1 VTRRPRRS
9 VTAVVGVVVPSVD
22 RSMPGPVGA
31 SALDS
36 QARESPALV
45 LGGRLGRG
53 PRGHGLVVHQL
64 DTRGRRDVPH
74 VRVSDST
81 EPVDIRRRNGPGRG
95 RDGQDSEMS
104 TRSQLAGRKLFGNP
118 TPQSVP
124 SPARRRIGPKREI
137 ASRGHSWYRSGRAA
151 PGAVPGECLRRPRD
165 LQWEGL
171 PARTIVETRFCM
183 GSPPQSR
190 YSSPCAVLRPSIR
203 GR

>member
-1 VTRRPRRS
+1 MTRRPRRS
-9 VTAVVGVVVPSVD
+9 VTAVVGVGVPSVD

-31 SALDS
+31 SVLDS
-36 QARESPALV
+36 RARESPALV
-45 LGGRLGRG
+45 LGGRLGRR

-95 RDGQDSEMS
+95 RDGRDSEMS

-118 TPQSVP
+118 TSQSVP
-124 SPARRRIGPKREI
+124 SPARRRIGPKRET
-137 ASRGHSWYRSGRAA
+137 ASRGHSWYRPGRAA
-151 PGAVPGECLRRPRD
+151 PSAGPADPPGQPRD

-171 PARTIVETRFCM
+171 PDCNNSGVTRLT
-183 GSPPQSR
+183 
-190 YSSPCAVLRPSIR
+190 AVATPV
-203 GR
+203 

>member
-1 VTRRPRRS
+1 MARRSRRS
-9 VTAVVGVVVPSVD
+9 VAAVVGVVVPSVD

-36 QARESPALV
+36 RARESPALV

-95 RDGQDSEMS
+95 RDGRDSEMS

-118 TPQSVP
+118 TSQSVP
-124 SPARRRIGPKREI
+124 SPARRRIGLKKKPLRVGT
-137 ASRGHSWYRSGRAA
+137 RGTDRDARRQARSPETVYDDRAISSGRGCD
-151 PGAVPGECLRRPRD
+151 GA
-165 LQWEGL
+165 
-171 PARTIVETRFCM
+171 
-183 GSPPQSR
+183 
-190 YSSPCAVLRPSIR
+190 
-203 GR
+203 

>member
-1 VTRRPRRS
+1 MTRRPRRS

-74 VRVSDST
+74 VRVSVLGDL
-81 EPVDIRRRNGPGRG
+81 EHFFGGNGPEWG
-95 RDGQDSEMS
+95 RDGRASKKCS
-104 TRSQLAGRKLFGNP
+104 RSQLPGRKLFGNP

-124 SPARRRIGPKREI
+124 SPARRRIGLKKKT

-190 YSSPCAVLRPSIR
+190 YSSPQA
-203 GR
+203 

>member
-1 VTRRPRRS
+1 MTRRSPRS
-9 VTAVVGVVVPSVD
+9 VAAVVGVVVPSVD
-22 RSMPGPVGA
+22 RSIPGPVGA

-36 QARESPALV
+36 RARESPALV

-95 RDGQDSEMS
+95 RDGRDSEMS

-151 PGAVPGECLRRPRD
+151 PSAGPADPPGQPRD

-171 PARTIVETRFCM
+171 PDCNNSGVTRLT
-183 GSPPQSR
+183 
-190 YSSPCAVLRPSIR
+190 AVATPV
-203 GR
+203 

>member
-1 VTRRPRRS
+1 MTRRPRRS
-9 VTAVVGVVVPSVD
+9 VAAVVGVVVPSVD
-22 RSMPGPVGA
+22 RSIPGPVGA

-36 QARESPALV
+36 PVRESPALV
-45 LGGRLGRG
+45 LGGCLGRG
-53 PRGHGLVVHQL
+53 PRGHGLVVHQH

-81 EPVDIRRRNGPGRG
+81 EPVDIRRRNGPERG
-95 RDGQDSEMS
+95 RDGRDSEMS
-104 TRSQLAGRKLFGNP
+104 KGSQLAGRKLFGNP

-124 SPARRRIGPKREI
+124 SPARRRIGLKKKT

-171 PARTIVETRFCM
+171 PAPTMIGPRFLY
-183 GSPPQSR
+183 GVATP
-190 YSSPCAVLRPSIR
+190 V
-203 GR
+203 

>member
-1 VTRRPRRS
+1 MTRRPRRS

-36 QARESPALV
+36 RARESPALV
-45 LGGRLGRG
+45 LGGRLGRR

-81 EPVDIRRRNGPGRG
+81 EPEHFFGGNGPEGG
-95 RDGQDSEMS
+95 RDGRTGKKCSG
-104 TRSQLAGRKLFGNP
+104 SQLAGRKLFGNP

-137 ASRGHSWYRSGRAA
+137 ASRGHSWYQSGRAA
-151 PGAVPGECLRRPRD
+151 PSAGPADPPGQPRD

-171 PARTIVETRFCM
+171 PDCNNSGVTRLTAVA
-183 GSPPQSR
+183 SP
-190 YSSPCAVLRPSIR
+190 V
-203 GR
+203 

>member
-1 VTRRPRRS
+1 MTRRPRRS

-22 RSMPGPVGA
+22 RSIPGPVGA

-36 QARESPALV
+36 RARESPALV

-95 RDGQDSEMS
+95 RDGRDSEMS

-124 SPARRRIGPKREI
+124 SPARRRIGLKRET

-171 PARTIVETRFCM
+171 PAPTMIEHDFCM
-183 GSPPQSR
+183 ESQPQSR
-190 YSSPCAVLRPSIR
+190 YSSP
-203 GR
+203 

>member
-1 VTRRPRRS
+1 MTRRPRRS
-9 VTAVVGVVVPSVD
+9 VTAVVGVGVPSVD

-31 SALDS
+31 SVLDS
-36 QARESPALV
+36 RARESPALV
-45 LGGRLGRG
+45 LGGRLGRR

-95 RDGQDSEMS
+95 RDGRDSEMS

-118 TPQSVP
+118 TSQSVP

-151 PGAVPGECLRRPRD
+151 PSAVTGDRLRRPRD

-171 PARTIVETRFCM
+171 RRSMTRC
-183 GSPPQSR
+183 PQSPQ
-190 YSSPCAVLRPSIR
+190 SPKGMNAWLRLQRSECL
-203 GR
+203 

>member
-81 EPVDIRRRNGPGRG
+81 EPVDIRRRNGPRRG

-124 SPARRRIGPKREI
+124 SPARRRIGPQKRNRFARALVVPI
-137 ASRGHSWYRSGRAA
+137 GTRGAKRGHRRPSTTTARSPVGGAA
-151 PGAVPGECLRRPRD
+151 TEHDTLPTVPQSPKAMNAWLCLQRSECL
-165 LQWEGL
+165 
-171 PARTIVETRFCM
+171 
-183 GSPPQSR
+183 
-190 YSSPCAVLRPSIR
+190 
-203 GR
+203 

>member
-1 VTRRPRRS
+1 MARRSRRS
-9 VTAVVGVVVPSVD
+9 VAAVVGVVVPSVD
-22 RSMPGPVGA
+22 RSIPGPVGA

-36 QARESPALV
+36 RARESPALV

-74 VRVSDST
+74 VRVSVLGDL
-81 EPVDIRRRNGPGRG
+81 VHIRRRNGPGRG
-95 RDGQDSEMS
+95 RDGRGSKIS
-104 TRSQLAGRKLFGNP
+104 TRSQLPGRKLFGNP

-124 SPARRRIGPKREI
+124 SPARRRIGPKRET

-151 PGAVPGECLRRPRD
+151 PSAGPADPPGQPRD

-171 PARTIVETRFCM
+171 PDCNNSGVTRLT
-183 GSPPQSR
+183 
-190 YSSPCAVLRPSIR
+190 AVAAPV
-203 GR
+203 